1 MANNSLSRR
10 MAWIRIYFVKFLPP
24 LLLASFGATQTANA
38 RDVLFGKARE
48 TISVAFG
55 TETIFRFPLEVKTI
69 TEASRFDI
77 HPANQ
82 EEPDYSVL
90 VVKPRFAEGAA
101 DVTFLLSDG
110 TPIRTQLVVA
120 TRSNLKRDSIYD
132 FKAKEE
138 LGDTNPN
145 LKDHPDPMVISELDL
160 MRSMIQGNQVSGF
173 NTENYSKQISLGSP
187 GLSAELKRVYRGRE
201 MNGYV
206 YLLKTGHE
214 KGGFEISLDALAIGQ
229 PNLAILAQIDRTYIG
244 GKTPAERES
253 YLRVVARPG
262 ASSQR
267 IILPVALKSEKQGV
281 RGGQRGDDK

>member
-1 MANNSLSRR
+1 MANDAATRGTAK
-10 MAWIRIYFVKFLPP
+10 MAKIRIYFVRFLPP
-24 LLLASFGATQTANA
+24 LLLASFSMSHPASA
-38 RDVLFGKARE
+38 RDILYGKARE
-48 TISVAFG
+48 TIPVAFG
-55 TETIFRFPLEVKTI
+55 TETIFRFPMEVKTI

-77 HPANQ
+77 RPANGD
-82 EEPDYSVL
+82 EPDYSVL
-90 VVKPRFAEGAA
+90 AVKPRFTEGSA

-120 TRSNLKRDSIYD
+120 TRTNLKRDSIYD

-160 MRSMIQGNQVSGF
+160 MRAMIRGDQVAGF
-173 NTENYSKQISLGSP
+173 NSESYSKPIALGSP
-187 GLSAELKRVYRGRE
+187 NLTAELKKVYRGHD

-206 YLLKTGHE
+206 YLLKTGL
-214 KGGFEISLDALAIGQ
+214 KDSGFEVSLDALAIGQ
-229 PNLAILAQIDRTYIG
+229 PNLAILAQVDRTFIG
-244 GKTPAERES
+244 GKTSEEREA

-267 IILPVALKSEKQGV
+267 IILPVALKSEKSK
-281 RGGQRGDDK
+281 REDK

>member
-1 MANNSLSRR
+1 MPSDTIMPRIARLK
-10 MAWIRIYFVKFLPP
+10 IYFIRFLPP
-24 LLLASFGATQTANA
+24 LLMLSFGAVHSASA

-48 TISVAFG
+48 TIPVAFG
-55 TETIFRFPLEVKTI
+55 TETIFRFPMEVKTI
-69 TEASRFDI
+69 TEASRFEI
-77 HPANQ
+77 RPANQ
-82 EEPDYSVL
+82 EESDYSVL
-90 VVKPRFAEGAA
+90 AVKPRFSEGSA

-160 MRSMIQGNQVSGF
+160 MRAMIRGDQVAGYNS
-173 NTENYSKQISLGSP
+173 ENYSKPISLGSP
-187 GLSAELKRVYRGRE
+187 HLTAELKRVYRGHD

-206 YLLKTGHE
+206 YLLKTGSKE
-214 KGGFEISLDALAIGQ
+214 SVFEITLDALAIGQ
-229 PNLAILAQIDRTYIG
+229 PNLAILAQVDRSSIG
-244 GKTPAERES
+244 GKVAEEREA

-267 IILPVALKSEKQGV
+267 IMLPVALKSGK
-281 RGGQRGDDK
+281 GDK